1 MFFHSSTPSVYRLR
15 ETQLTSSPPLPSRPS
30 PPQAMPELLNVVGRI
45 SFRDVW
51 SYLEKVK
58 QTPTKVRCVRV
69 RGDLCS
75 RCWWVM
81 ETFGIEYIW
90 LPW

>member
-1 MFFHSSTPSVYRLR
+1 
-15 ETQLTSSPPLPSRPS
+15 
-30 PPQAMPELLNVVGRI
+30 MPELLNVVGRI

-58 QTPTKVRCVRV
+58 QTPTKVRCACVE
-69 RGDLCS
+69 GDSVFTSS

-81 ETFGIEYIW
+81 EAFGVEYIW